1 MSTYRNYFD
10 IDPTYFPA
18 VNADVI
24 KKNPDLWKK
33 FYPHDTFIK
42 LVRDVVSVLSRK
54 QKLNVWVEGA
64 YGTGKSHAVLTL
76 KRLLDANEE
85 DTKEYFEQFGLD
97 NDLLNKFLGIK
108 KLGKIVTVH
117 RYGSSSI
124 SSDNDLFLA
133 MQESIENALAE
144 AGIENK
150 ATGALRS
157 AVINYLSEE
166 ENKQSFEVFVKGS
179 YSSLFGGESV
189 DDIIKH
195 LKEYEDEPL
204 ATLMGKIFKLA
215 NDKNIRALYLSK
227 EDMVAWIKEVIDKNN
242 LQSLVFIWDEF
253 SEYFKNNQHRLTGYQ
268 EILEISETYP
278 FCFIPVSHQSEALIS
293 DSDKEKTKIIGRF
306 VRPYCSIELPENMAF
321 RLMGAAMRK
330 KENDPML
337 MGEWND
343 IINDLSDRTH
353 DSREIV
359 KNMAKIDDKDLAGIL
374 PIHPYTAVLLKHIA
388 ASFDS
393 NQRSMFDFIKNDR
406 GEDIKGFQ
414 WYIDNFGPYEDNPLL
429 TIDML
434 WSFFYDMGK
443 ESLAPKIR
451 IILDYYPRL
460 QSKLNADERRILKAI
475 LLMQAMSLE
484 VDDSVDLFIPNEK
497 NLNNAFEGSDLESG
511 EASKC
516 AEKLVRD
523 GILYKKPQGKDKTS
537 YSILTGTM
545 DAGQIE
551 NSKKQFET
559 KPTSTLVQE
568 GTIGE
573 SIELTAAL
581 RLRCKLDYACINDFE
596 IVSKKAA
603 SLADSDDKRIYV
615 VATFSKDSNESS
627 ALSKKIKE
635 RFAENPD
642 SPVVYVD
649 CGKTPLGSDSF
660 SDWVENKATALY
672 LQGKDNGQST
682 QYAQYAMK
690 VLSQWKERIRN
701 GQYVVY
707 SQNEPDGEFAGNADA
722 LIASL
727 SSINSKRFKLG
738 LECYNVIDNM
748 WKSVGLKQ
756 GVGCGLTQKVEGTFR
771 SSNTTT
777 KLETALNG
785 AWLIDN
791 YWESQPSLTISRIK
805 INLDKYFDE
814 IIEKNGRISI
824 YEIYSYLKD
833 APFGFMP
840 CNLSAF
846 IIGFLLKE
854 QILSEKYTWSDGTV
868 SDDLSQERFKDMV
881 ERVIKNDITPMP
893 RYKDEYIVA
902 MTEEEKSFI
911 SATSIAFGINKTLC
925 SSVESARERI
935 RNKMKELSFPIWT
948 LLSILDE
955 QSTETDLKDISD
967 LINLF
972 FGIANNNPAESGQ
985 TDNDIAVAIG
995 KKCIECPDAP
1005 SDLANMFTKEL
1016 CTKGMEAYL
1025 KSFNKGELLAL
1036 AKSVDDGGQYI
1047 NALRA
1052 KFDADAANWVWKKDT
1067 VDQRIEDL
1075 ICEYKIIEESNKIVD
1090 IQSSYKK
1097 SLESWIDKCRNIRLP
1112 YVMIKSVVGELDTL
1126 LSYLYRLCIDGKIP
1140 DSQKEDFLNSIKNY
1154 GEDFKRFYGA
1164 QLPVFKKVC
1173 SFYLS
1178 GLADSDVEAIFLKVH
1193 SNCFTKGKTEYEPSL
1208 DNIVN
1213 EYKKNL
1219 GSQKL
1224 KALWN
1229 EKTGTASPLAWSR
1242 KYVMPIMVMMKAD
1255 EEEEC
1260 RKVFSTINSSN
1271 PDQKSIEKALQFL
1284 DNASFW
1290 DEISDQSKRDKAFIE
1305 KIIKKSRFAMLSDIQ
1320 AVKHFLQDHITD
1332 EPYYWNGSSAV
1343 ENRLDE
1349 LAQHKYVSGGYQ
1361 AAFNKIDSMDA
1372 EVVKSYLKDLIKN
1385 NMTIGVE
1392 IINNKN

>member
-33 FYPHDTFIK
+33 FYPHDTFVK

-76 KRLLDANEE
+76 KRLLDASEE

-108 KLGKIVTVH
+108 KQGKIVTVH

-124 SSDNDLFLA
+124 LSDNDLFLA
-133 MQESIENALAE
+133 MQESIETALEE
-144 AGIENK
+144 AGIDNK

-166 ENKQSFEVFVKGS
+166 ENKRSFEVYVKGS
-179 YSSLFGGESV
+179 YSALFGGESV

-195 LKEYEDEPL
+195 LDEYEDEPL

-215 NDKNIRALYLSK
+215 NDKNIRALYLTK
-227 EDMVAWIKEVIDKNN
+227 DNMVAWIKEVIDKNH
-242 LQSLVFIWDEF
+242 LHALVFIWDEF

-330 KENDPML
+330 KESDPLL
-337 MGEWND
+337 MKEWQD
-343 IINDLSDRTH
+343 IILDLTDRTQ
-353 DSREIV
+353 DSRNIV
-359 KNMAKIDDKDLAGIL
+359 KKMAKIDDKDLAGIL

-388 ASFDS
+388 TSFDS

-406 GEDIKGFQ
+406 GEEIKGFQ
-414 WYIDNFGPYEDNPLL
+414 WYIDNFGPYDDNPLL

-443 ESLAPKIR
+443 ESLTPKIR

-460 QSKLNADERRILKAI
+460 QTKLSADERRILKAI

-497 NLNNAFEGSDLESG
+497 NLNNAFEGSDMESG

-523 GILYKKPQGKDKTS
+523 GILYKKPQGKDKVS

-559 KPTSTLVQE
+559 KSTSTLIQE
-568 GTIGE
+568 GSVGE

-581 RLRCKLDYACINDFE
+581 RLRCKLDYASINDFE
-596 IVSKKAA
+596 MIAKKA
-603 SLADSDDKRIYV
+603 SSFADSDDKRIYV
-615 VATFSKDSNESS
+615 VATFAKDSNESS
-627 ALSKKIKE
+627 AISKKIKE
-635 RFAENPD
+635 RFVENPTC
-642 SPVVYVD
+642 PVVFID
-649 CGKTPLGSDSF
+649 CGKTPLGTDAF
-660 SDWVENKATALY
+660 AEWVENKATAYY

-690 VLSQWKERIRN
+690 VLSQWKDKIRG

-707 SQNEPDGEFAGNADA
+707 SNAEPDGEYAGNSEAM
-722 LIASL
+722 ISVL
-727 SSINSKRFKLG
+727 STINAKRFKLG
-738 LECYNVIDNM
+738 LECFNVIDNM
-748 WKSVGLKQ
+748 WKPVGLKQ
-756 GVGCGLTQKVEGTFR
+756 GVGCGLTQKVEGTYR
-771 SSNTTT
+771 SSNPTT

-785 AWLIDN
+785 AWLVDN
-791 YWESQPSLTISRIK
+791 YWESQPSLVISRIK

-824 YEIYSYLKD
+824 YEIYSFLKD

-846 IIGFLLKE
+846 IMGFLLKE

-868 SDDLSQERFKDMV
+868 SDELSQQRFKDMV

-948 LLSILDE
+948 LLSILGD
-955 QSTETDLKDISD
+955 QDLETDSKDISD
-967 LINLF
+967 LINLY
-972 FGIANNNPAESGQ
+972 FGIANNVAESGQ
-985 TDNDIAVAIG
+985 TDNDIASAIG
-995 KKCIECPDAP
+995 KKCIECPDAAA
-1005 SDLANMFTKEL
+1005 DLSGLFTKEL

-1025 KSFNKGELLAL
+1025 KTYNGGELLQL
-1036 AKSVDDGGQYI
+1036 AKEINDGGQYI

-1052 KFDADAANWVWKKDT
+1052 KFDADAANWVWKKET
-1067 VDQRIEDL
+1067 VNQRIEDL
-1075 ICEYKIIEESNKIVD
+1075 ICEYKIISESNKVVD
-1090 IQSSYKK
+1090 TQSTYKK
-1097 SLESWIDKCRNIRLP
+1097 TLESWIDKCRNIRLP
-1112 YVMIKSVVGELDTL
+1112 YVLIQPVIGELDTL
-1126 LSYLYRLCIDGKIP
+1126 MSQLYKLCINGKIQ
-1140 DSQKEDFLNSIKNY
+1140 DLQKEEFLNSIRNY
-1154 GEDFKRFYGA
+1154 GADFKQFYGA

-1178 GLADSDVEAIFLKVH
+1178 GLTDSDIDSIFLKVH
-1193 SNCFTKGKTEYEPSL
+1193 TNSFTKDKTEYEPSL
-1208 DNIVN
+1208 DNLVN
-1213 EYKKNL
+1213 NYKKNL

-1224 KALWN
+1224 KSLWQ
-1229 EKTGTASPLAWSR
+1229 EKTGTASPLVWS
-1242 KYVMPIMVMMKAD
+1242 KQYLMPIMVMMKPED
-1255 EEEEC
+1255 EEEC

-1271 PDQKSIEKALQFL
+1271 PDQKAIEKALSFL
-1284 DNASFW
+1284 ENVSFW
-1290 DEISDQSKRDKAFIE
+1290 DVLSDASLRDKAFAD
-1305 KIIKKSRFAMLSDIQ
+1305 KIIKKSRAAMLSDIQ
-1320 AVKHFLQDHITD
+1320 SVKQYLRDHITD
-1332 EPYYWNGSSAV
+1332 EPYYWNSSSAV
-1343 ENRLDE
+1343 DNKLDE
-1349 LAQHKYVSGGYQ
+1349 LAQHKYVIGGYQ

-1372 EVVKSYLKDLIKN
+1372 DLVKAYLKDLIKN
-1385 NMTIGVE
+1385 NMAVGVE
-1392 IINNKN
+1392 IINNKK